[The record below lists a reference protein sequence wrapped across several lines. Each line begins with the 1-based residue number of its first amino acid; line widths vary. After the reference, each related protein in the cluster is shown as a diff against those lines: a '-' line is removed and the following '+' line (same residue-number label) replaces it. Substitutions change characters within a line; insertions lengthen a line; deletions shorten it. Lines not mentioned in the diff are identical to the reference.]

1 VIGGGASGM
10 FAASIAAKTVQEE
23 GLECEVVVLEGGRK
37 LMTKVEISGGGRCN
51 GTSLYKY
58 KICKY

>member
-1 VIGGGASGM
+1 M

-23 GLECEVVVLEGGRK
+23 GLECAVAVVEGGRK

-51 GTSLYKY
+51 GSGN
-58 KICKY
+58 